1 MPVETIIGAWVAT
14 GLTLFI
20 FTFLYKDNP
29 LFKLAENLYVG
40 VSVGYTIVKTY
51 DTVIVQL
58 IWKPIVENGEWTL
71 LIPVAIGL
79 LMLTRYVPKAA
90 WLSRYAFAFIVG
102 VGSGLAIPRTISSFI
117 LKQIED
123 TVRPIMILPFDKA
136 SEIIFSSRMAL
147 AFALVLSLVLVIAL
161 LYVLVRLGVEKL
173 SGTLQLT
180 IAILLVSGAA
190 ILKYILKL
198 NYLHG
203 ASWVVSYLEPITQVF
218 DINSIVVLLGVSC
231 VLFYFFFSVEHTG
244 PGKVVARTGILFLM
258 IAFGAAFGYTVMAR
272 MSLLIGRL
280 TDLIEFTDPSYG
292 WPSLWLLG
300 LTILTLVVMARR
312 SSSKQPKEE

>member
-1 MPVETIIGAWVAT
+1 MPIDTIIGAWVAT

-20 FTFLYKDNP
+20 FSFLYKDNP

-51 DTVIVQL
+51 DTVIVHL
-58 IWKPIVENGEWTL
+58 IWKPIVENGEWAL

-79 LMLTRYVPKAA
+79 LMLARYVPKAA

-123 TVRPIMILPFDKA
+123 TVRPLMTLVPGEGLTFTWSLLNPASGLNTIIIL
-136 SEIIFSSRMAL
+136 
-147 AFALVLSLVLVIAL
+147 V
-161 LYVLVRLGVEKL
+161 
-173 SGTLQLT
+173 
-180 IAILLVSGAA
+180 
-190 ILKYILKL
+190 
-198 NYLHG
+198 
-203 ASWVVSYLEPITQVF
+203 
-218 DINSIVVLLGVSC
+218 GVSS

-244 PGKVVARTGILFLM
+244 PGKAVARTGILFLM

-280 TDLIEFTDPSYG
+280 TDLIEFSDPSYG
-292 WPSLWLLG
+292 RPSVWLLL
-300 LTILTLVVMARR
+300 LTIGTLIFLSRR
-312 SSSKQPKEE
+312 TQGEPPESR

>member
-1 MPVETIIGAWVAT
+1 MDATIIGAWVAT

-20 FTFLYKDNP
+20 FSFLYKDNP

-51 DTVIVQL
+51 DTVIVHL
-58 IWKPIVENGEWTL
+58 IWKPIVENQEWTL

-102 VGSGLAIPRTISSFI
+102 VGAGLAIPRTVSSFI

-123 TVRPIMILPFDKA
+123 TVRPLLMLVPGEGATFSWNLMNPA
-136 SEIIFSSRMAL
+136 SSVNVII
-147 AFALVLSLVLVIAL
+147 VLI
-161 LYVLVRLGVEKL
+161 
-173 SGTLQLT
+173 
-180 IAILLVSGAA
+180 
-190 ILKYILKL
+190 
-198 NYLHG
+198 
-203 ASWVVSYLEPITQVF
+203 
-218 DINSIVVLLGVSC
+218 GVSS
-231 VLFYFFFSVEHTG
+231 VLFYFFFSVEHSG
-244 PGKVVARTGILFLM
+244 PGKAVARTGVLFLM

-280 TDLIEFTDPSYG
+280 TDLIEYSDPSYG
-292 WPSLWLLG
+292 RPTLWLALV
-300 LTILTLVVMARR
+300 TIGTLIALSLR
-312 SSSKQPKEE
+312 SRSEPPEEG

>member
-1 MPVETIIGAWVAT
+1 MPFEMIIGAWVAV

-58 IWKPIVENGEWTL
+58 IWKPMVENGEWAL
-71 LIPVAIGL
+71 LVPVAIGL

-117 LKQIED
+117 LKQVEV
-123 TVRPIMILPFDKA
+123 TVRPL
-136 SEIIFSSRMAL
+136 
-147 AFALVLSLVLVIAL
+147 LSLA
-161 LYVLVRLGVEKL
+161 G
-173 SGTLQLT
+173 S
-180 IAILLVSGAA
+180 
-190 ILKYILKL
+190 
-198 NYLHG
+198 
-203 ASWVVSYLEPITQVF
+203 
-218 DINSIVVLLGVSC
+218 DGVSFSVNLLNPASNLNAIIILIGVSS
-231 VLFYFFFSVEHTG
+231 VLFYFFFSIEHSG
-244 PGKVVARTGILFLM
+244 PGKAVARTGILFLM

-280 TDLIEFTDPSYG
+280 TDLIEFSDASYG
-292 WPSLWLLG
+292 RPTLWLSIV
-300 LTILTLVVMARR
+300 TIGALILLARR
-312 SSSKQPKEE
+312 SQQEPPEAR

>member
-1 MPVETIIGAWVAT
+1 MPIETIIGAWVAT

-20 FTFLYKDNP
+20 FSFLYKDNP

-51 DTVIVQL
+51 DTVIVHL

-102 VGSGLAIPRTISSFI
+102 VGSGLAIPRVVSSYI

-123 TVRPIMILPFDKA
+123 TVRP
-136 SEIIFSSRMAL
+136 
-147 AFALVLSLVLVIAL
+147 
-161 LYVLVRLGVEKL
+161 
-173 SGTLQLT
+173 
-180 IAILLVSGAA
+180 LLVMVPGEGLTFTWSLLNPASSLNTII
-190 ILKYILKL
+190 ILI
-198 NYLHG
+198 
-203 ASWVVSYLEPITQVF
+203 
-218 DINSIVVLLGVSC
+218 GVSS

-244 PGKVVARTGILFLM
+244 PGKAVARTGILFLM

-292 WPSLWLLG
+292 RPSLWLLG
-300 LTILTLVVMARR
+300 LTILILVVMSRR
-312 SSSKQPKEE
+312 VSRKPEEQ

>member
-1 MPVETIIGAWVAT
+1 METVFGAWVAT

-20 FTFLYKDNP
+20 FSFLYKDNP

-51 DTVIVQL
+51 DTVIVHL
-58 IWKPIVENGEWTL
+58 IWKPIVENQEWSL

-123 TVRPIMILPFDKA
+123 TVRPILTMIPGEGVAFTWNLLNPA
-136 SEIIFSSRMAL
+136 SS
-147 AFALVLSLVLVIAL
+147 V
-161 LYVLVRLGVEKL
+161 
-173 SGTLQLT
+173 
-180 IAILLVSGAA
+180 
-190 ILKYILKL
+190 
-198 NYLHG
+198 
-203 ASWVVSYLEPITQVF
+203 
-218 DINSIVVLLGVSC
+218 NSIIILIGVSS

-280 TDLIEFTDPSYG
+280 TDLIEFSDSSYG
-292 WPSLWLLG
+292 NPTLYLALITIGTLIYLSRRPEQKPPEEGQGPGLG
-300 LTILTLVVMARR
+300 
-312 SSSKQPKEE
+312 

>member
-20 FTFLYKDNP
+20 FSFLYKDNP

-51 DTVIVQL
+51 DTVIVHL
-58 IWKPIVENGEWTL
+58 IWKPIVENGEWSL
-71 LIPVAIGL
+71 LIPVAIGT

-102 VGSGLAIPRTISSFI
+102 VGSGLAIPRVISSYI

-123 TVRPIMILPFDKA
+123 TVRPLMVMVPGEGLTFTWSLLNPASSLNTIIIL
-136 SEIIFSSRMAL
+136 I
-147 AFALVLSLVLVIAL
+147 
-161 LYVLVRLGVEKL
+161 
-173 SGTLQLT
+173 
-180 IAILLVSGAA
+180 
-190 ILKYILKL
+190 
-198 NYLHG
+198 
-203 ASWVVSYLEPITQVF
+203 
-218 DINSIVVLLGVSC
+218 GVSS

-244 PGKVVARTGILFLM
+244 PGKAVARTGILFLM

-292 WPSLWLLG
+292 RPSLWLLG
-300 LTILTLVVMARR
+300 LTILILVVMSRR
-312 SSSKQPKEE
+312 SSSNKPEEQ